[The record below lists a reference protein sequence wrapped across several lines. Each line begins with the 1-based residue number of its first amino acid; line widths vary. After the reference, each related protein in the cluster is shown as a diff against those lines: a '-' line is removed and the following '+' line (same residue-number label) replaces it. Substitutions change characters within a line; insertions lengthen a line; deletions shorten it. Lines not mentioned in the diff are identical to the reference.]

1 MIKKFLTKIILKVI
15 ANCLAVVA
23 VVFLLKGKITLTG
36 WDAIIS
42 TILILTIANS
52 FVKPLVRLVVLPLR
66 IITLGLLNFVIN
78 VGLLIIGVII
88 NTGIFYIVRYI
99 YPDNVAF
106 ESLLVAIKG
115 GIILGIVNW
124 IFGWFIK

>member
-1 MIKKFLTKIILKVI
+1 MIKKFFTKIILKVI

-23 VVFLLKGKITLTG
+23 VIFLLKGKITLTG

-52 FVKPLVRLVVLPLR
+52 FVKPLVRLAVLPLR

-78 VGLLIIGVII
+78 IGLLIVGVII
-88 NTGIFYIVRYI
+88 NTGIFYIVKHI
-99 YPDNVAF
+99 YPDNITF
-106 ESLLVAIKG
+106 EGLLVALKG